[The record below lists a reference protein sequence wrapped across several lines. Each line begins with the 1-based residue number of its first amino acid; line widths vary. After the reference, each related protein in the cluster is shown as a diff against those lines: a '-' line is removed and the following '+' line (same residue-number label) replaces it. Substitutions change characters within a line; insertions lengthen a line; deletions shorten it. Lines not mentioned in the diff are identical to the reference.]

1 MHADP
6 GYRQVTLPGPTGNGP
21 GGDSGSD
28 SVSWSA
34 RRTTLTVVALLMMVV
49 SVTWWASP
57 DADTE
62 PRWWEAEGQ
71 KRMADPAVGLAVG
84 DQVDSRPIDLESTER
99 ALEALSGWEQK
110 SWSEKR
116 EAIPV
121 IDKVFEFGGIQ
132 YAAYVDAN
140 HSIIREY
147 LQSQKRNELIRR
159 ESARGTTDE
168 R

>member
-1 MHADP
+1 
-6 GYRQVTLPGPTGNGP
+6 
-21 GGDSGSD
+21 
-28 SVSWSA
+28 
-34 RRTTLTVVALLMMVV
+34 
-49 SVTWWASP
+49 
-57 DADTE
+57 
-62 PRWWEAEGQ
+62 
-71 KRMADPAVGLAVG
+71 
-84 DQVDSRPIDLESTER
+84 
-99 ALEALSGWEQK
+99 LEALSGWEQK